1 MVMEGAAGAGK
12 TTTLAAARDVLRR
25 QGRRLM
31 VVTPT
36 LKAAQVAR
44 AEVGA
49 VTGSAASL
57 VFAHGWRWN
66 EHGEW
71 TRLVLGEVDR

>member
-1 MVMEGAAGAGK
+1 
-12 TTTLAAARDVLRR
+12 
-25 QGRRLM
+25 M

-36 LKAAQVAR
+36 LKAAKVAR

-49 VTGSAASL
+49 AAGSAASL

-71 TRLVLGEVDR
+71 TRLAVGEVDPVTGRAHTGTRRRGPGCGPEIC